1 MRSSIPHER
10 ITNSII
16 EHAKLT
22 TTYGKP
28 RKASTPSAY
37 YHFKSADWEQNK
49 PFKLASFTA
58 GELAKM
64 PTYYIMDLDKGMAE
78 TAAPEMPLAAAI
90 AGCKWLPDKEL
101 AVYATEWDRTGFQGG
116 NEGLYARRIRAVIS
130 GHRVMSA
137 PGPVPSRFFAGALTI
152 LSAVSECRCSTRR
165 HSTNPAGWGYHY
177 ATECPSKI
185 RRKRVSRSRRSC
197 TARETRSSSGALQ
210 ETQV

>member
-116 NEGLYARRIRAVIS
+116 NEGLSRTSDSGCHQRTSRDVGAGSGSLETLRWRIDDFKCCLGVSLFDSPAFNK
-130 GHRVMSA
+130 
-137 PGPVPSRFFAGALTI
+137 PGRLGLSLRYRMPV
-152 LSAVSECRCSTRR
+152 
-165 HSTNPAGWGYHY
+165 
-177 ATECPSKI
+177 KD
-185 RRKRVSRSRRSC
+185 
-197 TARETRSSSGALQ
+197 
-210 ETQV
+210 

>member
-116 NEGLYARRIRAVIS
+116 NEGLSRTSDLGCHQRTSRDVGAGS
-130 GHRVMSA
+130 GS
-137 PGPVPSRFFAGALTI
+137 L
-152 LSAVSECRCSTRR
+152 
-165 HSTNPAGWGYHY
+165 
-177 ATECPSKI
+177 
-185 RRKRVSRSRRSC
+185 
-197 TARETRSSSGALQ
+197 ETSSLAH
-210 ETQV
+210 